1 MQITLNTYFNDHI
14 VTLDADYIAKM
25 ERGNDKAWGVEHSG
39 SSKYTEIFMKAGHVT
54 SNGTSKA
61 FVSETPEMILSIDPA
76 NP

>member
-1 MQITLNTYFNDHI
+1 MQITLHTYFNDEI
-14 VTLDADYIAKM
+14 VTLDADQIEAAV
-25 ERGNDKAWGVEHSG
+25 RGDDNSWGPEHSG
-39 SSKYTEIFMKAGHVT
+39 PSEFTEIFMKVGHVT